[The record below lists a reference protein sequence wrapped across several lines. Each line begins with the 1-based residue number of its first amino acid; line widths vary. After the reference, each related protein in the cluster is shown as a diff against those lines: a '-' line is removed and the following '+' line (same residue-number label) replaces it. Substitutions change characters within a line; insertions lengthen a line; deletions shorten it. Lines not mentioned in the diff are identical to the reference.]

1 MKKCSLAILCCLS
14 LLLLTACPGLAD
26 WSYSLPGGYSISR
39 INDHCVVFLGSGEHS
54 ATLVENYVCAVSYNE
69 NYIGLQRI
77 PADINFIDFGS
88 VDFST
93 IEYYLLD
100 IANEEL
106 YGPFTKEA
114 YLEKCQEL
122 SVGEMCAWM
131 NCYRNELRNTESTE
145 S

>member
-1 MKKCSLAILCCLS
+1 MKKCSLAIFCCLS

-26 WSYSLPGGYSISR
+26 WDYSLPGGYSISR
-39 INDHCVVFLGSGEHS
+39 INDHKVVCSKDGT
-54 ATLVENYVCAVSYNE
+54 AIVKNYVCAVSYNDS
-69 NYIGLQRI
+69 YIGLQRI
-77 PADINFIDFGS
+77 PAYVDYIDFGS

-114 YLEKCQEL
+114 YLEKCQVL

-131 NCYRNELRNTESTE
+131 NCYRNQLRNTES
-145 S
+145 

>member
-14 LLLLTACPGLAD
+14 LLILTACPGAAD
-26 WSYSLPGGYSISR
+26 WDYELPGGYTIAHV
-39 INDHCVVFLGSGEHS
+39 NAQQVVFRKDGEIS
-54 ATLVENYVCAVSYNE
+54 TTLVYNYVCAVSYNDS
-69 NYIGLQRI
+69 YIGLQRI
-77 PADINFIDFGS
+77 PTDKFSIDFGS

-93 IEYYLLD
+93 IEYYLMD
-100 IANEEL
+100 IAKEEL
-106 YGPFTKEA
+106 HGPFTKEA